1 LFQLN
6 KISHKDNSVK
16 EETEALGDLET
27 YAGSIASSSER
38 NIDPEQFLK
47 QVRNVSTAIGV
58 HRNKSENYI
67 LQFSGEDLSFIK
79 PAALVPIMTGS
90 DLKKP

>member
-1 LFQLN
+1 VGFQRYD
-6 KISHKDNSVK
+6 K
-16 EETEALGDLET
+16 GDLEA

-47 QVRNVSTAIGV
+47 QVSNVSTAIGV

-67 LQFSGEDLSFIK
+67 LQFRGK
-79 PAALVPIMTGS
+79 HAYTGS
-90 DLKKP
+90 EIIYTKSKCKVIVAVFQAYHY